1 MGCTRCDH
9 DDVYAR
15 GMCITCYGRAY
26 RDGEFGNYRRSP
38 TIGAVSPGAPPERVA
53 ELREMHEC
61 GTLFTEV
68 ERILDR
74 ELGTAAAARGF
85 LEQYERRT
93 A

>member
-1 MGCTRCDH
+1 MGCTRCDR
-9 DDVYAR
+9 DEVYAR
-15 GMCITCYGRAY
+15 DMCSTCYGRAY
-26 RDGEFGNYRRSP
+26 RDGEFGNYRSQPR
-38 TIGAVSPGAPPERVA
+38 TCMSPGAPPERVA
-53 ELREMHEC
+53 ELREMHVR

-74 ELGTAAAARGF
+74 ELGTAAAARSF